1 MIGFDRRVNCLCKNP
16 RFADYSRAV
25 KRFIFLFSAV
35 FALSA
40 HGAPLP
46 ARISFN
52 RDIRPILSEN
62 CYHCHGPDKKTRDGG
77 RRLDLRADALADLD
91 GIRAFV
97 PGKPDES
104 DAIIRIFSDD
114 KDEQMPPPK
123 AHKTLTARQKEM
135 LKRWVAEGAVYEAH
149 WAYINPQRPPVPQIR
164 NPAVTGRNPI
174 DAFVFARLAEEQL
187 TPSPPADARTL
198 IRRLSLDLTGLPPTP
213 AELHAFLDAASRDP
227 QTAKKQAV
235 DRLLASPRYGER
247 MAVPWLDAV
256 RFADTVGYHG
266 DQNVNIFPYR
276 DYVIDAFNA
285 NKPFDQFTI
294 EQIAG
299 DLLPNPTVEQRVATG
314 FNRLNLMTREGGAQP
329 KEYLAKYHAD
339 RVRVIS
345 SAWLGATFGCAECHD
360 HKFDPIS
367 QKDFYSLAAFFA
379 DIRQWGV
386 YTDYSYTPNPDLR
399 GFTNDH
405 PFPPELEVESPALGR
420 RITRYEQ
427 LLEGL
432 AKDAAKA
439 EPKTFASWHA
449 QTLASLKEAPDG
461 WRAVHPKITLGAAA
475 PPKKA
480 AVKKAKAAPKV
491 AEAKQT
497 ASPDA
502 VAKAAVPEPE
512 KTSETPN
519 PAASD
524 FTIEENGRVIFSP
537 KLVGTPTLESG
548 VEGSIAS
555 IRIEL
560 LPDAKHQQQILRAG
574 AKTATLKPQ
583 FSLMRKKS
591 GSPEPLTS
599 RLAEANVQEPRYA
612 NGFEILGVK
621 DAWKI
626 GARAE
631 PATAVWLLDAPVTL
645 QSGDKLL
652 VKLEGD
658 LPGCVRVSV
667 SPVATV
673 LPLADRPALA
683 KTGGLASELTWLL
696 STGPA
701 PGFADA
707 KELCAKIAECRG
719 GRSKTLVTETVKEPF
734 IIRVLPRG
742 DWQNESGEIVQPVAP
757 HALPQIPNPD
767 GRRLTRL
774 DLARWL
780 VSPEHPLTA
789 RVFMNRLWKQFFGNA
804 LSAVADDFGAQG
816 EWPTHPELLD
826 WLAVEFRES
835 GWNVKH
841 MVELIVTSAAWQ
853 QSSNLRLELREAD
866 PLNRLLASQN
876 PRRLEAEFVRDNAL
890 FLAGLL
896 SEEYGGPSAKPYQ
909 PAGYYDA
916 LQFPD
921 RDYKA
926 DTDDRQYRRGVYT
939 HWQRTFLHPM
949 LANFDAPSREE
960 NACTRNVANTPQQA
974 LTLLD
979 DPTVSSKPR
988 ALLPRSCS
996 PPPRMADD
1004 DRIAL
1009 AYAQALA
1016 RPPQRQGAAF
1026 AHHLSHGATRVF
1038 PGAREDAKK
1047 LLRGWSR
1054 AGDLRADR
1062 AEQAAWTSLA
1072 RVVLNLH
1079 ETITRY

>member
-1 MIGFDRRVNCLCKNP
+1 V
-16 RFADYSRAV
+16 DYLNAV
-25 KRFIFLFSAV
+25 KRFV
-35 FALSA
+35 FFFCAAWALVA
-40 HGAPLP
+40 RAAPLP
-46 ARISFN
+46 AKISFN

-97 PGKPDES
+97 PGKPEES

-114 KDEQMPPPK
+114 KDEQMPPLK
-123 AHKTLTARQKEM
+123 AHKTLTAQQKEL
-135 LKRWVAEGAVYEAH
+135 LKRWVADGAVYEAH
-149 WAYINPQRPPVPQIR
+149 WAYIAPRRPALPEIATAAGPVR
-164 NPAVTGRNPI
+164 HPI
-174 DAFVFARLAEEQL
+174 DALVFGRLAEAGL

-198 IRRLSLDLTGLPPTP
+198 IRRLSLDLTGLPPT
-213 AELHAFLDAASRDP
+213 AKELHAFLDAASRDP
-227 QTAKKQAV
+227 QAAVNQAV

-299 DLLPNPTVEQRVATG
+299 DLLPNPTPEQRVATG

-329 KEYLAKYHAD
+329 REYLAKYHAD

-386 YTDYSYTPNPDLR
+386 YTDYSYTPNPDLP

-405 PFPPELEVESPALGR
+405 PFPPELEVNSPALLR
-420 RITRYEQ
+420 RIKRYEEQ
-427 LLEGL
+427 LERL
-432 AKDAAKA
+432 AQAAAQAAPKELASWREQTRALLDDAA
-439 EPKTFASWHA
+439 
-449 QTLASLKEAPDG
+449 DG
-461 WRAVHPKITLGAAA
+461 WRTLHPTVTVGAA

-480 AVKKAKAAPKV
+480 VPKKAAAPKI
-491 AEAKQT
+491 AEAEQT
-497 ASPDA
+497 GSPEA
-502 VAKAAVPEPE
+502 VAQAVSAEREAAPAPKAA
-512 KTSETPN
+512 S
-519 PAASD
+519 AG
-524 FTIEENGRVIFSP
+524 FTIEENGRVVFSS
-537 KLVGTPTLESG
+537 KLTGTPSIKAAT
-548 VEGSIAS
+548 EGPIAA
-555 IRIEL
+555 IRMEL
-560 LPDAKHQQQILRAG
+560 LPDAKHREQILRAN
-574 AKTATLKPQ
+574 AKSATLKPQ
-583 FSLMRKKS
+583 FSVVRRDSKR
-591 GSPEPLTS
+591 PEPLS
-599 RLAEANVQEPRYA
+599 FRLADAEVKEARYS
-612 NGFEILGVK
+612 NGFEIRGVK

-626 GARAE
+626 GARTE
-631 PATAVWLLDAPVTL
+631 PATAVWLLETPIIL
-645 QSGDKLL
+645 EPGDKLL
-652 VKLEGD
+652 VKLEGN
-658 LPGCVRVSV
+658 LPGCVRISV
-667 SPVATV
+667 SPLATV
-673 LPLADRPALA
+673 LPLADRVAFA
-683 KTGGLASELTWLL
+683 KDGGLTSELTWLF
-696 STGPA
+696 STGGA
-701 PGFADA
+701 DTFAEA

-719 GRSKTLVTETVKEPF
+719 GRAKTLVTETVKEPF
-734 IIRVLPRG
+734 TIRVLPRG

-767 GRRLTRL
+767 GRRLSRL

-780 VSPEHPLTA
+780 VAPEHPLTA

-804 LSAVADDFGAQG
+804 LSAVVDDFGAQG

-835 GWNVKH
+835 GWNVKE
-841 MVELIVTSAAWQ
+841 MVKLIVTSAAWQ
-853 QSSNLRLELREAD
+853 QSANLRLELREAD
-866 PLNRLLASQN
+866 PHNRLLASQN
-876 PRRLEAEFVRDNAL
+876 PRRLDAEFVRDNAL

-921 RDYKA
+921 RTYTA
-926 DTDDRQYRRGVYT
+926 DQDDRQYRRGVYT

-960 NACTRNVANTPQQA
+960 SACTRTVANTPQQA
-974 LTLLD
+974 LTLLNDPSFVEAARAFAGKLLATAAND
-979 DPTVSSKPR
+979 D
-988 ALLPRSCS
+988 AH
-996 PPPRMADD
+996 
-1004 DRIAL
+1004 RIAH
-1009 AYAQALA
+1009 AFEHALA
-1016 RPPQRQGAAF
+1016 RMPHPRELRSLTAFLARQREHYRSQ
-1026 AHHLSHGATRVF
+1026 
-1038 PGAREDAKK
+1038 PEDAEK
-1047 LLRGWSR
+1047 LIAVGQ
-1054 AGDLRADR
+1054 APVPAAVDR
-1062 AEQAAWTSLA
+1062 AELAAWTSLA
-1072 RVVLNLH
+1072 RVILNLH
-1079 ETITRY
+1079 EVITRY

>member
-1 MIGFDRRVNCLCKNP
+1 MRPV
-16 RFADYSRAV
+16 DYRNAV
-25 KRFIFLFSAV
+25 KRFVFSFCAAG
-35 FALSA
+35 ALA
-40 HGAPLP
+40 AQGAALP
-46 ARISFN
+46 AKISFN
-52 RDIRPILSEN
+52 RDVRPILSEN

-97 PGKPDES
+97 PGNPAES

-123 AHKTLTARQKEM
+123 AHKTLTAQQKEL

-149 WAYINPQRPPVPQIR
+149 WAYIAPQRPPLPEITTAAGPVR
-164 NPAVTGRNPI
+164 HPI
-174 DAFVFARLAEEQL
+174 DAFVFGRLAEAGL

-213 AELHAFLDAASRDP
+213 KELHAFIDAASRDP
-227 QTAKKQAV
+227 AAAVHQAV

-266 DQNVNIFPYR
+266 DQNINIFPYR

-299 DLLPNPTVEQRVATG
+299 DLLPNPTPEQRVATG

-329 KEYLAKYHAD
+329 REYLAKYHAD

-386 YTDYSYTPNPDLR
+386 YTDYSYTPNPDLP

-405 PFPPELEVESPALGR
+405 PFPPELEVNSAALLGR
-420 RITRYEQ
+420 IKRHEEQ
-427 LLEGL
+427 LERL
-432 AKDAAKA
+432 ARVAAQAAPTEFRSWQEQTRALLDNAA
-439 EPKTFASWHA
+439 E
-449 QTLASLKEAPDG
+449 G
-461 WRAVHPKITLGAAA
+461 WRTLHPTVTVAAVAPKKAV
-475 PPKKA
+475 PKKA
-480 AVKKAKAAPKV
+480 AARKI
-491 AEAKQT
+491 AEAEQT

-502 VAKAAVPEPE
+502 VAQVVSAETEAAPGPKAA
-512 KTSETPN
+512 S
-519 PAASD
+519 AG
-524 FTIEENGRVIFSP
+524 FTIEEDGRVVFSP
-537 KLVGTPTLESG
+537 KLAGIPTVKAATAG
-548 VEGSIAS
+548 FIAA
-555 IRIEL
+555 IRMEL
-560 LPDAKHQQQILRAG
+560 LPAAKHQQQILRAQ
-574 AKTATLKPQ
+574 AKSATLKPQ
-583 FSLMRKKS
+583 FSVMRRDAKR
-591 GSPEPLTS
+591 PEPLSS
-599 RLAEANVQEPRYA
+599 RLADADVKEARYS

-626 GARAE
+626 GARTE
-631 PATAVWLLDAPVTL
+631 PAMAVWLLETPIVL
-645 QSGDKLL
+645 EPGDKLL
-652 VKLEGD
+652 VKLDGN
-658 LPGCVRVSV
+658 LPGCVRISV
-667 SPVATV
+667 SPLATV
-673 LPLADRPALA
+673 LPLADRAALA
-683 KTGGLASELTWLL
+683 KDGGLTSELTWLL
-696 STGPA
+696 STGAANP
-701 PGFADA
+701 FAEA
-707 KELCAKIAECRG
+707 KELCAQIAECRG
-719 GRSKTLVTETVKEPF
+719 GRAKTLVTETLKEPF
-734 IIRVLPRG
+734 TIRVLPRG

-780 VSPEHPLTA
+780 VAPEHPLTA

-804 LSAVADDFGAQG
+804 LSAVVDDFGAQG

-835 GWNVKH
+835 GWNVKK
-841 MVELIVTSAAWQ
+841 MVKLIVTSAAWQ
-853 QSSNLRLELREAD
+853 QSANLRPELRESD
-866 PLNRLLASQN
+866 PHNRLLASQN
-876 PRRLEAEFVRDNAL
+876 PRRLDAEFVRDNAL

-921 RDYKA
+921 RTYTA
-926 DTDDRQYRRGVYT
+926 DQDDRQYRRGVYT

-960 NACTRNVANTPQQA
+960 SACTRTVANTPQQA
-974 LTLLD
+974 LTLLN
-979 DPTVSSKPR
+979 DPSFVEAAR
-988 ALLPRSCS
+988 AFAGKLISTT
-996 PPPRMADD
+996 ANGDE
-1004 DRIAL
+1004 DRIAH
-1009 AYAQALA
+1009 AFEQALA
-1016 RPPQRQGAAF
+1016 RGPHPRELRSLTAFLARQREHYRAQ
-1026 AHHLSHGATRVF
+1026 
-1038 PGAREDAKK
+1038 PEDADK
-1047 LLRGWSR
+1047 LLTVGR
-1054 AGDLRADR
+1054 APAPAAVDR
-1062 AEQAAWTSLA
+1062 AELAAWTSLA
-1072 RVVLNLH
+1072 RVILNLH
-1079 ETITRY
+1079 EVITRY